1 MFYQKKNL
9 PEKAAKMKRFECSP
23 LEKELKAQTDIGKK
37 HQGLN
42 KFFKSDEKEEPTL
55 KKKYNKSD
63 LIRDNKYSLHII
75 DVTMVEKI

>member
-1 MFYQKKNL
+1 MKKKN
-9 PEKAAKMKRFECSP
+9 
-23 LEKELKAQTDIGKK
+23 Q
-37 HQGLN
+37 H
-42 KFFKSDEKEEPTL
+42 L